1 MKVMPV
7 KPPDKGLLL
16 SSHVDFTIPSPFA
29 REHLYYLIQYGCYQC
44 VPGYEVRRDFLDMFL
59 CIYVRS
65 GALHAVCGDRTADA
79 AAGQLVLMDC
89 RLPHRYYVTEPTEIL
104 WFHFAGNESAAYVRL
119 LTDEHGICFDGNRE
133 ISRCFEQIFH
143 YGDKQ
148 LYNEHR
154 ISVYIQSVLCCLAVP
169 DTKQD
174 IPEVIRPA
182 VEYIAEHFREEVTLE
197 TLAVLCHVSVTH
209 LIRCF
214 TRYVGFRPHDYL
226 QEQRLRHAKVLLTG
240 SSLSIEQIAEQSGFN
255 SASHFSRVFRSREK
269 MTPSAFRAM
278 NF

>member
-89 RLPHRYYVTEPTEIL
+89 RLPHRYYVTEPTELL
-104 WFHFAGNESAAYVRL
+104 WFHFFGGESAASTVQA
-119 LTDEHGICFDGNRE
+119 TF
-133 ISRCFEQIFH
+133 
-143 YGDKQ
+143 
-148 LYNEHR
+148 
-154 ISVYIQSVLCCLAVP
+154 
-169 DTKQD
+169 
-174 IPEVIRPA
+174 PA
-182 VEYIAEHFREEVTLE
+182 Y
-197 TLAVLCHVSVTH
+197 
-209 LIRCF
+209 
-214 TRYVGFRPHDYL
+214 
-226 QEQRLRHAKVLLTG
+226 
-240 SSLSIEQIAEQSGFN
+240 
-255 SASHFSRVFRSREK
+255 SAAARK
-269 MTPSAFRAM
+269 
-278 NF
+278 